1 MKNMKQIFIVY
12 SCDEWKTKPMSI
24 EMVTT
29 SSRKLKSFI
38 AHMIYMED
46 AEYLPFDQIGHKR
59 TAVQQEKL
67 FKEDFD
73 KLTRDEI
80 NSNLRYVF
88 YDYAYD
94 GERI

>member
-1 MKNMKQIFIVY
+1 MKQIFIVY
-12 SCDEWKTKPMSI
+12 SCDEWKTKPMRV

-29 SSRKLKSFI
+29 SVRKLKSFI

-46 AEYLPFDQIGHKR
+46 AEYLRFDQLGHKR
-59 TAVQQEKL
+59 TAKQQEEL

-80 NSNLRYVF
+80 NSNLTYAF
-88 YDYAYD
+88 FDYAYD
-94 GERI
+94 GEPI